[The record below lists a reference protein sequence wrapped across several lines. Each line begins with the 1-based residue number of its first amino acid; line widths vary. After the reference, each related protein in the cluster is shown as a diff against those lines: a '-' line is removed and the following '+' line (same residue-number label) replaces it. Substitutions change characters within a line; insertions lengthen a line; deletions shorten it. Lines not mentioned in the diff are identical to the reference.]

1 MLVNGVTPHPPV
13 SLLSSQQVG
22 KLRHGRASVTRS
34 TPTPRREDLLG
45 FAISADLGEAQNLFS
60 TLKPQKRHTSDE
72 EEGKK
77 QYLESILVPF
87 DIGDVLE

>member
-1 MLVNGVTPHPPV
+1 MNGVTPPHPV

-22 KLRHGRASVTRS
+22 KLRHGRASVTCS

-77 QYLESILVPF
+77 QYLESVLLPF

>member
-1 MLVNGVTPHPPV
+1 M

-34 TPTPRREDLLG
+34 TPTPCREDLLG
-45 FAISADLGEAQNLFS
+45 FAISADLREAQNLFS
-60 TLKPQKRHTSDE
+60 TLKPHKRCASDE

-77 QYLESILVPF
+77 KQYLESFLLPF
-87 DIGDVLE
+87 DIRDVLE

>member
-1 MLVNGVTPHPPV
+1 MNGVTPHPPV

-77 QYLESILVPF
+77 QYLESVLLPF

>member
-1 MLVNGVTPHPPV
+1 MNGVTPHPPV
-13 SLLSSQQVG
+13 SLLSSQVG

-34 TPTPRREDLLG
+34 TPIPRREDLLG

-77 QYLESILVPF
+77 QYLESVLLPF